1 MILYK
6 RYLLFLDLNINFIKS
21 FNQVLCM
28 KHNLNDMPL
37 EEFRKTGYQLVDWI
51 TNYLKDIEK
60 YPPLSKVNPGDILKR
75 IPQSPPQAGE
85 DIENVLKDVDK
96 ILLDGITHWN
106 HPGFMA
112 YFNSTSSGP
121 GILAELLTAGLGVN
135 GMLWKTSP
143 AFTELERSM
152 MNWFRQMVGLPEN
165 YWGIIYDTA
174 STSSMHA
181 IASAR
186 EQLNLSF
193 REKGMAGRNDVP
205 KLRMY
210 CSEHAHSSIEKCAV
224 TLGIGLAG
232 VRKIPVNDKFEMIPE
247 KLEAAINEDIKDGW
261 KPFCVVAT
269 VGTTSTTS
277 VDPVK
282 EIASVCEKY
291 NLWLHIDSAYAGVT
305 AIIPEM
311 KWIIKGWERADSIVI
326 NPHKWMFTPMDLSV
340 YFTRK
345 PEILKQA
352 FSLVPEYL
360 KTTQDDEVENLM
372 DYGIQLGRRFRS
384 LKLWFIIRYFGV
396 EGLAERIKHH
406 IDLAQEFAKWID
418 GENNFERMAPV
429 PFSTVCFRYNPENKT
444 EEELNKLN
452 EKLLEEI
459 NASGKIFLSHTK
471 LNGKFVIRL
480 TIGSIRHERG
490 HINEAWEL
498 IKSITNKSNLLPRN

>member
-1 MILYK
+1 M
-6 RYLLFLDLNINFIKS
+6 S
-21 FNQVLCM
+21 
-28 KHNLNDMPL
+28 DMPI
-37 EEFRKTGYQLVDWI
+37 EEFRKNGYQLVDWI
-51 TNYLKDIEK
+51 ADYLKDIER
-60 YPPLSKVNPGDILKR
+60 YPPLSQVNPGDILKR
-75 IPQSPPQAGE
+75 IPTSPPQKGE
-85 DIENVLKDVDK
+85 EIENVLKDVDK
-96 ILLDGITHWN
+96 LLMDGITHWN

-121 GILAELLTAGLGVN
+121 GILAEFLTAALGVN

-143 AFTELERSM
+143 AFTEHEKAM

-186 EQLNLSF
+186 EQLNLGF
-193 REKGMAGRNDVP
+193 REKGMAGRSDVQR
-205 KLRMY
+205 LRLY
-210 CSEHAHSSIEKCAV
+210 CSEHAHSSIEKGAV
-224 TLGIGLAG
+224 TLGIGLEG
-232 VRKIPVNDKFEMIPE
+232 IRKIPVNDKFEMISK
-247 KLEAAINEDIKDGW
+247 KLEEAINEDLQNGW
-261 KPFCVVAT
+261 KSFCVVAT

-277 VDPVK
+277 VDRVE
-282 EIASVCEKY
+282 EIAAICEKH
-291 NLWLHIDSAYAGVT
+291 NLWLHIDAAYAGVT
-305 AIIPEM
+305 AMIPEM
-311 KWIIKGWERADSIVI
+311 KWITKGWERADSIVI

-360 KTTQDDEVENLM
+360 KTNQDAEVENLM

-396 EGLAERIKHH
+396 EGLASRIKAH
-406 IDLAQEFAKWID
+406 IELAQEFAKWID
-418 GENNFERMAPV
+418 DAKEFERMAPV
-429 PFSTVCFRYNPENKT
+429 PFSTICFRYNPGNKT

-452 EKLLEEI
+452 EKLLEDI
-459 NASGKIFLSHTK
+459 NFSGKIFLSHTK

-480 TIGSIRHERG
+480 TIGSIRHERR
-490 HINEAWEL
+490 HIEEAWIL
-498 IKSITNKSNLLPRN
+498 IKECAEKLK

>member
-1 MILYK
+1 M
-6 RYLLFLDLNINFIKS
+6 S
-21 FNQVLCM
+21 
-28 KHNLNDMPL
+28 DMPI
-37 EEFRKTGYQLVDWI
+37 EEFRKSGHQLIDWI
-51 TNYLKDIEK
+51 ADYLNDIEK
-60 YPPLSKVNPGDILKR
+60 YPPLSQVNPGDILKR
-75 IPQSPPQAGE
+75 IPESPPQKGE

-96 ILLDGITHWN
+96 ILMDGITHWN

-121 GILAELLTAGLGVN
+121 GILAELLTAGLGIN

-143 AFTELERSM
+143 AFTELERAM
-152 MNWFRQMVGLPEN
+152 MNWFRQMIGLPEN

-186 EQLNLSF
+186 EQLNLVF
-193 REKGMAGRNDVP
+193 REKGMTGREEIP

-210 CSEHAHSSIEKCAV
+210 CSEHAHSSIEKGAV
-224 TLGIGLAG
+224 TLGIGIEG
-232 VRKIPVNDKFEMIPE
+232 VKKIPVNNKFELIPK
-247 KLEAAINEDIKDGW
+247 KLEQKIVEDFLEGN

-277 VDPVK
+277 IDPIE
-282 EIASVCEKY
+282 EIAELCEKY
-291 NLWLHIDSAYAGVT
+291 NIWLHIDAAYAGV
-305 AIIPEM
+305 AAMIPEM
-311 KWIIKGWERADSIVI
+311 KWITKAWEKADSIVV
-326 NPHKWMFTPMDLSV
+326 NPHKWMFTPIDLSI

-360 KTTQDDEVENLM
+360 KTKVDDEVENLM

-396 EGLAERIKHH
+396 DGLASRIKNH
-406 IDLAQEFAKWID
+406 IKLAKEFAEWVD
-418 GENNFERMAPV
+418 NENDFELMAPV
-429 PFSTVCFRYNPENKT
+429 LFSTICFRNNPGNKT

-452 EKLLEEI
+452 EKLLEDI
-459 NASGKIFLSHTK
+459 NSSGKIFLSHTK

-480 TIGSIRHERG
+480 TIGSIRHERR
-490 HINEAWEL
+490 HIEEAWEI
-498 IKSITNKSNLLPRN
+498 IKSNRTQTCLTVGR

>member
-1 MILYK
+1 
-6 RYLLFLDLNINFIKS
+6 
-21 FNQVLCM
+21 M
-28 KHNLNDMPL
+28 KNNLNDMPL
-37 EEFRKTGYQLVDWI
+37 EEFRKSGYQLVDWI
-51 TNYLKDIEK
+51 ADYLREIEK
-60 YPPLSKVNPGDILKR
+60 YPPLSQVNPGDILKR
-75 IPQSPPQAGE
+75 IPQSPPRMGE

-96 ILLDGITHWN
+96 FLIHGITHWN

-121 GILAELLTAGLGVN
+121 GILAELLSAGLGVN

-143 AFTELERSM
+143 AFTELERVM
-152 MNWFRQMVGLPEN
+152 MIWFRQMVGLPEK

-186 EQLNLSF
+186 EQLNFGF
-193 REKGMAGRNDVP
+193 REKGMAGRNDIP
-205 KLRMY
+205 RLRMY
-210 CSEHAHSSIEKCAV
+210 CSEQAHSSIEKGAV
-224 TLGIGLAG
+224 TLGIGLEG

-247 KLEAAINEDIKDGW
+247 KLEAAINEDVKNGW
-261 KPFCVVAT
+261 KPFCVIAT

-277 VDPVK
+277 VDPVE
-282 EIASVCEKY
+282 EIALICEKY

-305 AIIPEM
+305 AMIPEM

-326 NPHKWMFTPMDLSV
+326 NPHKWMFTPMDLSI

-360 KTTQDDEVENLM
+360 KTKQDDEVENLM

-396 EGLAERIKHH
+396 DGLSERIKYH
-406 IDLAQEFAKWID
+406 IELAKEFAEWID
-418 GENNFERMAPV
+418 NEKDFERLAPV
-429 PFSTVCFRYNPENKT
+429 SFSTVCFRYNPGNKT

-459 NASGKIFLSHTK
+459 NVSGKIFLSHTR
-471 LNGKFVIRL
+471 LDGKFVIRI
-480 TIGSIRHERG
+480 TIGSIRHERR
-490 HINEAWEL
+490 HIVEAWEI
-498 IKSITNKSNLLPRN
+498 IKSLSEKLK

>member
-1 MILYK
+1 MG
-6 RYLLFLDLNINFIKS
+6 NIMS
-21 FNQVLCM
+21 
-28 KHNLNDMPL
+28 DMPI
-37 EEFRKTGYQLVDWI
+37 EEFRKSGHQLVDWI
-51 TNYLKDIEK
+51 ADYLKDIER
-60 YPPLSKVNPGDILKR
+60 YPPLSQVNPGDILKR
-75 IPQSPPQAGE
+75 IPKSPPQKGE
-85 DIENVLKDVDK
+85 EIENVLNDVDK
-96 ILLDGITHWN
+96 ILMDGITHWN

-121 GILAELLTAGLGVN
+121 GILAEFLTAALSVN

-143 AFTELERSM
+143 AFTEHEKSM
-152 MNWFRQMVGLPEN
+152 LNWFRQMVGLPKN

-186 EQLNLSF
+186 EQLNLGF
-193 REKGMAGRNDVP
+193 REKGMAGRSDVP
-205 KLRMY
+205 RLRMY
-210 CSEHAHSSIEKCAV
+210 CSEHAHSSIEKGAL
-224 TLGIGLAG
+224 TLGVGLEG
-232 VRKIPVNDKFEMIPE
+232 IKKIPVNDKFEMIPE
-247 KLEAAINEDIKDGW
+247 KLEAAIKEDIKNGW
-261 KPFCVVAT
+261 KPFFVVAT

-277 VDPVK
+277 VDPV
-282 EIASVCEKY
+282 EAIAVICEKH
-291 NLWLHIDSAYAGVT
+291 NLWLHIDAAYAGVT
-305 AIIPEM
+305 AMIPEM
-311 KWIIKGWERADSIVI
+311 KWIAKGWERADSIVI

-360 KTTQDDEVENLM
+360 KTNKDAEVENLM

-396 EGLAERIKHH
+396 EGLAKRIKAH
-406 IDLAQEFAKWID
+406 IEFAQEFAKWID
-418 GENNFERMAPV
+418 DEKDFERMAPV
-429 PFSTVCFRYNPENKT
+429 PFSTICFRSNPGNKT

-452 EKLLEEI
+452 EKLLEDI

-480 TIGSIRHERG
+480 TIGSIRHESR
-490 HINEAWEL
+490 HIEEAWE
-498 IKSITNKSNLLPRN
+498 IIRSMIHK

>member
-1 MILYK
+1 MT
-6 RYLLFLDLNINFIKS
+6 
-21 FNQVLCM
+21 
-28 KHNLNDMPL
+28 DMPS
-37 EEFRKTGYQLVDWI
+37 EEFRKNGHQLVDWI
-51 TNYLKDIEK
+51 ADYLKDIEK

-121 GILAELLTAGLGVN
+121 GILAELLSAGLGVN

-152 MNWFRQMVGLPEN
+152 MNWFRQMIGLPEN

-186 EQLNLSF
+186 EQLNFEF
-193 REKGMAGRNDVP
+193 REKGMAGRNDVSR
-205 KLRMY
+205 LRMY
-210 CSEHAHSSIEKCAV
+210 SSEHAHSSIEKGAV
-224 TLGIGLAG
+224 TLGIGLEG
-232 VRKIPVNDKFEMIPE
+232 VRKIPVNDKYEMIPE
-247 KLEAAINEDIKDGW
+247 NLEAAVNEDLNNGW
-261 KPFCVVAT
+261 KPFCVIAT

-277 VDPVK
+277 VDPVE
-282 EIASVCEKY
+282 EIAAICEKY

-305 AIIPEM
+305 AMIPEM
-311 KWIIKGWERADSIVI
+311 KWITKGWARADSIVI
-326 NPHKWMFTPMDLSV
+326 NPHKWMFTPMDLSI

-360 KTTQDDEVENLM
+360 KTKQDDEVENLM

-384 LKLWFIIRYFGV
+384 LKLWLIIRYFGV
-396 EGLAERIKHH
+396 EGLSKRIEHH
-406 IDLAQEFAKWID
+406 IELAKEFAKWID
-418 GENNFERMAPV
+418 YEKDFERLAPV
-429 PFSTVCFRYNPENKT
+429 PFSTVCFRYNPGNKT
-444 EEELNKLN
+444 EGELNKLN

-471 LNGKFVIRL
+471 LNGKFVIRI
-480 TIGSIRHERG
+480 TIGSIRHERR
-490 HINEAWEL
+490 HIVEAWE
-498 IKSITNKSNLLPRN
+498 IITSQSEKLK